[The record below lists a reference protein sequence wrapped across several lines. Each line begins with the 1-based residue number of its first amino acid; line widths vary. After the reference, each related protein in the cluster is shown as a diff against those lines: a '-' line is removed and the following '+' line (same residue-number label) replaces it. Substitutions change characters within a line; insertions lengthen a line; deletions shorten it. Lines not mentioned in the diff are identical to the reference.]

1 MYTVKQVAAL
11 TGVAEATLRVWER
24 RYEVVRPVRS
34 SGGYRLYDD
43 AQLAVLREMAAL
55 VEAGVPASRAA
66 ASVAELTAM
75 PAAPEDAGAVSARPD
90 GSEFV
95 AAAASLE
102 PAALADVLGRA
113 LASGPFEEV
122 ADDWILPQLV
132 RLGQAWES
140 GELSVAQEHFASAG
154 LMRAVAAVFDAAPAT
169 AGGPA
174 VLVGLP
180 AGDRHQLALLCFA
193 TCLRRRGVEVVYLGS
208 DIPTGEWVLAAERSR
223 ARAAV
228 VGVTATTTLT
238 VTQEL
243 IDALRR
249 VSPPLSV
256 WVGGSLRDAVDGAH
270 PLPDR
275 VAEAAAL
282 LHRSL
287 AAGRL

>member
-1 MYTVKQVAAL
+1 MYTVKQVSAL

-24 RYEVVRPVRS
+24 RYDVVRPERS
-34 SGGYRLYDD
+34 AGGYRLYDD
-43 AQLAVLREMAAL
+43 TQLALLREMAAL
-55 VEAGVPASRAA
+55 VDAGVPASRAA
-66 ASVAELTAM
+66 ASVRELAPA
-75 PAAPEDAGAVSARPD
+75 PAAPNGAAPTRPSAD
-90 GSEFV
+90 EFI

-102 PAALADVLGRA
+102 PAVLADVLARA

-122 ADDWILPQLV
+122 ADGWILPQLV
-132 RLGQAWES
+132 RLGEGWER

-154 LMRAVAAVFDAAPAT
+154 VMRAVAAVFDAAPVAT
-169 AGGPA
+169 GGPA

-193 TCLRRRGVEVVYLGS
+193 TCLRRRGVEVVYLGA
-208 DIPTGEWVLAAERSR
+208 DIPTSEWVRAAERRR

-228 VGVTATTTLT
+228 VGVTATTRIS
-238 VTQEL
+238 VAQEL
-243 IDALRR
+243 ADALRQ

-256 WVGGSLRDAVDGAH
+256 WVGGSLRDAVEGVH

-275 VAEAAAL
+275 VADAAAL
-282 LHRSL
+282 LHVSL